1 MKTILTF
8 LLLVLT
14 GILAIILSLF
24 AFIYTLLK
32 SLLNKN
38 ILRDYFYKTAFA
50 LDQLGNITCQH
61 IFNDWWIHP
70 NGHRMGSSVD
80 QTISFVLGTNLK
92 NNTLYPFGIKIAKT
106 IDFFAY
112 LFGDGKNHCLR
123 AANNNQNNNI

>member
-1 MKTILTF
+1 MKTLLTF

-14 GILAIILSLF
+14 IVLAIILLVP
-24 AFIYTLLK
+24 AFIYTAIRSIKHGELSK
-32 SLLNKN
+32 
-38 ILRDYFYKTAFA
+38 YFYKIAFS
-50 LDQLGNITCQH
+50 LDQLGNIICQD

-92 NNTLYPFGIKIAKT
+92 NNTLYPFGIGVSKV

-123 AANNNQNNNI
+123 AANNNQNNNL